1 MGDERKHWRRKKSHR
16 ENNVKRFFI
25 DGRKAVDAG
34 GRQRRAKQRY
44 KEERGEREVG
54 IE

>member
-1 MGDERKHWRRKKSHR
+1 MGENSEEEKKAKRKQCK
-16 ENNVKRFFI
+16 EDFI

-34 GRQRRAKQRY
+34 GRQSKSKQRY